1 MPRDGRQTDKLYDV
15 LLLVRFLL
23 IVLASRFR
31 RRIGP
36 FDDAVVRFTVLPTDC
51 DLNLH
56 LNGGRFVS
64 FMDIARVELLA
75 RMRIFTKILRRGWRP
90 IMGAVSVRYRRS
102 VLPFERF
109 AVRTRV
115 AGWDDRWFYIE
126 HKVEKDG
133 ELCAIAYARTVIRG
147 KSGTI
152 PPPDVIA
159 LSGETGLVSPPLPEF
174 AARWRDA
181 EDSR

>member
-1 MPRDGRQTDKLYDV
+1 M
-15 LLLVRFLL
+15 
-23 IVLASRFR
+23 ASRFR

-36 FDDAVVRFTVLPTDC
+36 YGEAVVHFTVLPTDC

-64 FMDIARVELLA
+64 FMDISRVELLA
-75 RMRIFTKILRRGWRP
+75 RMRIFTKIIRRGWRP
-90 IMGAVSVRYRRS
+90 IMGGIVVRYRRS

-126 HKVEKDG
+126 HTVETNG

-147 KSGTI
+147 RQGNVS
-152 PPPDVIA
+152 PQEVVA
-159 LSGETGLVSPPLPEF
+159 LSGEAGLGSPPLPEF